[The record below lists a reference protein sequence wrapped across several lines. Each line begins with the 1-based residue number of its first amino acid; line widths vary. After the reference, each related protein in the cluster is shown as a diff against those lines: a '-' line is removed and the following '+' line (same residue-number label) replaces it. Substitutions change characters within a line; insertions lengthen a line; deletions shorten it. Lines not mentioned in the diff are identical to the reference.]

1 MKYLSALI
9 FLSLFA
15 SCIKEKGEDSTP
27 IIEQKKEVIVK
38 DFGLV
43 FNDYKVL
50 KDTIKSGD
58 VFGTIMDK
66 YVFPDSLN
74 VHQVTEKIRSSFNP
88 RTIKAGKPFF
98 IVLEGF

>member
-1 MKYLSALI
+1 MRYLSLLLVLSI
-9 FLSLFA
+9 FT
-15 SCIKEKGEDSTP
+15 SCKKEKGQESAK
-27 IIEQKKEVIVK
+27 ISEQKKEVIVK
-38 DFGLV
+38 DFGLT

-74 VHQVTEKIRSSFNP
+74 VHQVTEMVRSTFNP
-88 RTIKAGKPFF
+88 RTIKAGKP
-98 IVLEGF
+98 

>member
-43 FNDYKVL
+43 FNDYKVFL
-50 KDTIKSGD
+50 VS
-58 VFGTIMDK
+58 
-66 YVFPDSLN
+66 YVFMLYNMENKWSDFIHIFK
-74 VHQVTEKIRSSFNP
+74 VVEKY
-88 RTIKAGKPFF
+88 
-98 IVLEGF
+98 